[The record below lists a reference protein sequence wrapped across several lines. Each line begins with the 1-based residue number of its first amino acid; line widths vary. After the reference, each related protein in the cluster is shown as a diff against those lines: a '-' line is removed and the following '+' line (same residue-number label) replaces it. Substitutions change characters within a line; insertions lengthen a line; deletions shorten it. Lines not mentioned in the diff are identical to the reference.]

1 MQRNYVEE
9 TAVITEELIA
19 EYKSYLYKEEKSR
32 NTVSK
37 YIRDIRAFSAFMD
50 GGLVRKEN
58 ILAWKEKLQATH
70 SPASINSMLAAVNGF
85 FDWLQLPEL
94 KVKPLKIQRE
104 IFSKPGEG
112 TDTDR
117 IFTAGGNR
125 GKRTQAPAGAPSAD
139 HLFNRDPGIRTEIYY
154 CGSSEDGPCGSG
166 LQGQNP
172 YCPAAFRAGPCP
184 WPLLQQSGDWEGNDF
199 LYKKREAAG

>member
-1 MQRNYVEE
+1 
-9 TAVITEELIA
+9 
-19 EYKSYLYKEEKSR
+19 
-32 NTVSK
+32 
-37 YIRDIRAFSAFMD
+37 MD
-50 GGLVRKEN
+50 GGQVRKEN

-94 KVKPLKIQRE
+94 KV
-104 IFSKPGEG
+104 
-112 TDTDR
+112 
-117 IFTAGGNR
+117 N
-125 GKRTQAPAGAPSAD
+125 
-139 HLFNRDPGIRTEIYY
+139 PGIRIEIYY

-199 LYKKREAAG
+199 LYKKREAAGSVEYMERDEEPLRKGKGGAGQGISP